1 MNLDESI
8 LLEGVWDTMK
18 EKFGNDK
25 VAKFRQLK
33 DGNQL
38 PSGGEFEQKKN
49 PQYWNNKTVDEF
61 NEYLNGVI
69 EGNFYNDR
77 QKEELTSKLRT
88 KLSHTINVSAANELA
103 RAFWEYRGDIPDQEQ
118 RNIKYWIQN
127 QNVTYNDLVAVLQPI
142 QARRS
147 NSLGRYDTVYESD
160 FMVIYKVYD
169 WIAARNL
176 SKGVSWCITGRYS
189 EENGDGSGF
198 FKRYLPENGKE
209 EGSQYHY
216 YYIVHDLTHPI
227 TYRGGRIRSHT
238 NNTPQQYCM
247 VINEDGQIIE
257 VWEPGDTE
265 IKKIP
270 WIPVEHQVQP
280 IPGVTIPY
288 GNWANW
294 SEPARVDLAGHADGF
309 TSEFVIEDGVLTKC
323 NIPSGTVYIPET
335 VTKIGK
341 QAFSRSRITQ
351 VVIPNSVK
359 RIGTEAFEYCT
370 SLESITIPDSVTW
383 LGTSVFYYCTSL
395 QSVKLSANIK
405 SIPAN
410 AFFNCTSL
418 ESITVPD
425 NVRKIDHDAFYY
437 CIALRS
443 VTIPNSVTE
452 IGKWTFHACESLQ
465 SIELPNS
472 IHVIPGRMF
481 DSCTSLRS
489 ITIPDSVT
497 KIEDVAF
504 YRCTSLESITIP
516 NSVTEIGSTAFEECE
531 SLQNIKIPNSV
542 TEISPYLFY
551 KCTSLQNIEIPNS
564 ITKIND
570 WAFARCTALK
580 SIKIPN
586 SVTEISNYAFR
597 ECPEDLIIS
606 TDNEYVINYCNR
618 NYIGYRRITSQDA
631 EDDQQ
636 ADSLASQLTIENGVL
651 VKCNI
656 NSGVVQIP
664 NTVTKIGREA
674 FRKRGITQVIIPDS
688 VIEIDDSA
696 FQACTSLESVTIPN
710 SVTVIGG
717 SAFHSCSALQNIEIP
732 DSVTEI
738 GYHAFEACAS
748 LQSAKIP
755 GSITQMGNLVFSQ
768 CTSLHNVEIK
778 NGITWIPSGT
788 FYHCTSLKSITIPNS
803 VTILDKWAFRFCESL
818 QNVVIPNSV
827 IEIGRNTF
835 ANCDSLRSITIP
847 DSVIKIGAEAF
858 WYCESLNNVVIPN
871 SVKQIDSSAF
881 EACSSLKSVTIP
893 DSVTSLGREV
903 LNNCHQDLVV
913 HTNNQL
919 VIDYC
924 TNNNI
929 GWQRITPQHTEEP
942 NNNPEE
948 VHQTQRVDRNLFNAA
963 AARRGV
969 LNSDEFRRSF
979 NAVAAQAAA
988 RRYQH

>member
-1 MNLDESI
+1 MNLDEWI

-88 KLSHTINVSAANELA
+88 KLSHTVNVSAANELA
-103 RAFWEYRGDIPDQEQ
+103 RAFWEYRNDIPDQEQ

-127 QNVTYNDLVAVLQPI
+127 QNVGYSDLVAVLQPI

-147 NSLGRYDTVYESD
+147 NALGRYDTVYESE

-169 WIAARNL
+169 WIAARKL

-247 VINEDGQIIE
+247 VINDQGQIIE

-270 WIPVEHQVQP
+270 WIPAEHQVQP

-309 TSEFVIEDGVLTKC
+309 TSDFVIEDGVLVRC
-323 NIPSGTVYIPET
+323 NIPTGIVYIPET

-341 QAFSRSRITQ
+341 QAFSKSKITQ

-359 RIGTEAFEYCT
+359 RIGLGAFNNCTSLKSIEIPSGVTMILSNTFFSCESLQSVTIPNSVRKISKDAFAGCRSLESITIPEGVTEIGSNVFGSCTSLQSITIPAGITEISAYTFYDCRSLQSITIPDSVTKIGDSAFFNCWSLKSVVIPDSVTEIGTYAFYNCAALQNISISSGIAEIQSGAFEYCTSLKSVVIPDSVTKIGNSAFENCSSLENIEIPNSVTKIDYDAFYKCTSLKSVTIPNSVTEIFIRAFNGCSSLKSVTIQGNTNITLDPAIFSNCHTDLVVNTDNRLVINYCVRNGINYQRITPQQGEEPQPEDDIASYFRIENGVLVGCDINSGIVNIPNNVTKIGERTFENSEIKKVIIPSSVTKIGDWAFKYCT
-370 SLESITIPDSVTW
+370 SLESITIPDSVTEI
-383 LGTSVFYYCTSL
+383 GNSAFENCRSL
-395 QSVKLSANIK
+395 KNI
-405 SIPAN
+405 
-410 AFFNCTSL
+410 
-418 ESITVPD
+418 E
-425 NVRKIDHDAFYY
+425 
-437 CIALRS
+437 
-443 VTIPNSVTE
+443 IPNSVTE
-452 IGKWTFHACESLQ
+452 IGSGAFYMCKSLESITIPNGITMIDELTFDYCYALRNVV
-465 SIELPNS
+465 IPNS
-472 IHVIPGRMF
+472 VTKIGYSAF
-481 DSCTSLRS
+481 GYCSSLRS

-497 KIEDVAF
+497 
-504 YRCTSLESITIP
+504 
-516 NSVTEIGSTAFEECE
+516 EIGTHGF
-531 SLQNIKIPNSV
+531 
-542 TEISPYLFY
+542 
-551 KCTSLQNIEIPNS
+551 
-564 ITKIND
+564 
-570 WAFARCTALK
+570 
-580 SIKIPN
+580 
-586 SVTEISNYAFR
+586 
-597 ECPEDLIIS
+597 
-606 TDNEYVINYCNR
+606 
-618 NYIGYRRITSQDA
+618 
-631 EDDQQ
+631 
-636 ADSLASQLTIENGVL
+636 
-651 VKCNI
+651 
-656 NSGVVQIP
+656 
-664 NTVTKIGREA
+664 
-674 FRKRGITQVIIPDS
+674 
-688 VIEIDDSA
+688 
-696 FQACTSLESVTIPN
+696 
-710 SVTVIGG
+710 GG
-717 SAFHSCSALQNIEIP
+717 
-732 DSVTEI
+732 
-738 GYHAFEACAS
+738 
-748 LQSAKIP
+748 
-755 GSITQMGNLVFSQ
+755 
-768 CTSLHNVEIK
+768 
-778 NGITWIPSGT
+778 
-788 FYHCTSLKSITIPNS
+788 
-803 VTILDKWAFRFCESL
+803 
-818 QNVVIPNSV
+818 
-827 IEIGRNTF
+827 
-835 ANCDSLRSITIP
+835 
-847 DSVIKIGAEAF
+847 
-858 WYCESLNNVVIPN
+858 CESLNNVVIPN
-871 SVKQIDSSAF
+871 GVRKIDSYAF
-881 EACSSLKSVTIP
+881 AYCRSLKSATIP
-893 DSVTSLGREV
+893 DSVTNLGSDV
-903 LNNCHQDLVV
+903 FSNCHRDLVV
-913 HTNNQL
+913 NTDNQL

-924 TNNNI
+924 NENNI
-929 GWQRITPQHTEEP
+929 HWQRITPQHAEEP

-948 VHQTQRVDRNLFNAA
+948 VHQAQRVDRNLFNAA

-969 LNSDEFRRSF
+969 LDTNEFRRSF